1 MHRVLIKADPLL
13 QVAGKFAFGVM
24 AASAATF
31 LFWSTAGVHLFPQVS
46 DSIQMHSMTPFAVCC
61 SSTFHGSTE
70 GITALFGD
78 HQVVQRL
85 GGAAASGPMVA
96 VLTGAQLAANVLV
109 VACPCA
115 LGLAAPTAVLV
126 GTSAGKAA
134 TATDCLH
141 QRHCMWPGLISDGVI
156 AFAL

>member
-1 MHRVLIKADPLL
+1 MHRVLLKADPLL

-46 DSIQMHSMTPFAVCC
+46 DNMHMHSMALIAVCS
-61 SSTFHGSTE
+61 SSTIHSNQGSN
-70 GITALFGD
+70 ALFGNY
-78 HQVVQRL
+78 QVVQRL
-85 GGAAASGPMVA
+85 GGVAASGPMVA

-126 GTSAGKAA
+126 GTSAGKAPA
-134 TATDCLH
+134 TAC
-141 QRHCMWPGLISDGVI
+141 GI
-156 AFAL
+156 ADQWRGAWMCRVTLV

>member
-1 MHRVLIKADPLL
+1 MYQLLLKADPLL

-46 DSIQMHSMTPFAVCC
+46 NNIQTLIVMYCP
-61 SSTFHGSTE
+61 SSLFDNTQ
-70 GITALFGD
+70 GIIAFTGD
-78 HQVVQRL
+78 YQVVQRL

-96 VLTGAQLAANVLV
+96 LLTGAQLAANVLV

-134 TATDCLH
+134 SVIGHGHRRPLHADC
-141 QRHCMWPGLISDGVI
+141 
-156 AFAL
+156 